1 MSTMTFS
8 PDGIASR
15 YRLCATTTFT
25 PANATFELVPE
36 LPEVEALAA
45 YVRERAVGHTVQRLE
60 VPSFSA
66 LKTFEGEIAH
76 HGAGRCTAVHAP
88 SMPLPTARRVAA

>member
-1 MSTMTFS
+1 M
-8 PDGIASR
+8 
-15 YRLCATTTFT
+15 
-25 PANATFELVPE
+25 PE

-66 LKTFEGEIAH
+66 LKTYDPPA
-76 HGAGRCTAVHAP
+76 TAVAHV
-88 SMPLPTARRVAA
+88 RRCS